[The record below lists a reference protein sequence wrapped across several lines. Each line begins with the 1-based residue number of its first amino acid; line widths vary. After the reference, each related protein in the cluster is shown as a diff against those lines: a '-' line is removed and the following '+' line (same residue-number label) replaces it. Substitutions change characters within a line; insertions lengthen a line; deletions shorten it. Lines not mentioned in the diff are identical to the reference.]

1 MSMNAAI
8 KSMFAM
14 WMQNA
19 QTPMALITVPVR
31 MDTLGMDNHVTVH
44 AMTLDINNWMSNQEH
59 VQ

>member
-1 MSMNAAI
+1 
-8 KSMFAM
+8 MFAM
-14 WMQNA
+14 WMQSA

-44 AMTLDINNWMSNQEH
+44 AMTLDINNWMSNKEH